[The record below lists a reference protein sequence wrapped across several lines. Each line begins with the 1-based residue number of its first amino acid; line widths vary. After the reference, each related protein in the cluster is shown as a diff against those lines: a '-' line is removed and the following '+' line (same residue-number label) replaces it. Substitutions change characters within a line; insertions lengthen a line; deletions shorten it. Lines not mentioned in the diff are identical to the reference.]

1 MKTRVIPSGGSTRSK
16 RSTGIGSAG
25 AFHRSRPS
33 PSSTA
38 LPEPSA
44 SSAAEFQRRLAQLGF
59 ETVLIGALAA
69 LRYRASPRFTTDID
83 LLAWSLDGLAEAME
97 RDGFKVT
104 SMAEPGHEPY
114 LVFIRGHG
122 QAVDVMR
129 AETAYQEEAMERAVD
144 GVLTLEDVVIHKLLA
159 WRTRDRDDIAS
170 ILDAGHRRDDTYI
183 RRWADAWGVLDRWES
198 ALREAH

>member
-97 RDGFKVT
+97 R
-104 SMAEPGHEPY
+104 
-114 LVFIRGHG
+114 
-122 QAVDVMR
+122 
-129 AETAYQEEAMERAVD
+129 AVD

-183 RRWADAWGVLDRWES
+183 WRRADAWGVLHRWES